1 MARMNFKGRLRL
13 LRPPNQVRGP
23 RNDIRALFLITVFF
37 LAGCQ
42 QAKQEQPAPPSQPVM
57 PSGRAEAK
65 LTYLEGEVSL
75 TRDKARLP
83 AEMDMVLLPGDTVE
97 TGKDA
102 QAEVTFDDSSAINLD
117 PESRFGIT
125 ELVKDSAS
133 GQRTVKTDLF
143 SGELKA
149 QIAKLAQNSTFE
161 IESPTAVAAVRGTE
175 FIVAYRPGQP
185 TQVTVLV
192 GRVGVRRPR
201 IKEAEVILLEHHRLA
216 IFFGKRP
223 GKPIRLALGDEDL
236 IRVKW
241 KRWQDRRI
249 RVMERLRPRRAIFG
263 PGMPRG
269 VGPGMERG
277 RGKPPLKRGAIRKP
291 TPRKPGALKRGA
303 SRTPKSK
310 NSPGKKPGVRKS
322 RRSR

>member
-1 MARMNFKGRLRL
+1 MRRIKL
-13 LRPPNQVRGP
+13 L
-23 RNDIRALFLITVFF
+23 FF
-37 LAGCQ
+37 LVITSTLILGCRRPGEQAQQQPKPPVPPANAG
-42 QAKQEQPAPPSQPVM
+42 
-57 PSGRAEAK
+57 RIEAK

-75 TRDKARLP
+75 TRDKTRLP
-83 AEMDMVLLPGDTVE
+83 AELDMVLLPGDTVE

-117 PESRFGIT
+117 PESRFVIT

-133 GQRTVKTDLF
+133 GQRTVKTNLF

-175 FIVAYRPGQP
+175 FIVAYREGQP

-192 GRVGVRRPR
+192 GRVGVRRPGKR
-201 IKEAEVILLEHHRLA
+201 EAEVFIQEHERL
-216 IFFGKRP
+216 F
-223 GKPIRLALGDEDL
+223 IRLAERPGRPFRLAPGDEDL

-241 KRWQDRRI
+241 KRWQERRI
-249 RVMERLRPRRAIFG
+249 KVMERLRPRRAIFG
-263 PGMPRG
+263 PEFPRG
-269 VGPGMERG
+269 MRPGMERG
-277 RGKPPLKRGAIRKP
+277 RGKPLLKRGAVPPRRGAIRKP
-291 TPRKPGALKRGA
+291 APRKPGALKRGA

-310 NSPGKKPGVRKS
+310 NPPGRKPGVRKS

>member
-1 MARMNFKGRLRL
+1 MDRPMRRIKL
-13 LRPPNQVRGP
+13 L
-23 RNDIRALFLITVFF
+23 FF
-37 LAGCQ
+37 LVITSLLILGCRRPGEQAQQPPKPPVPPANAG
-42 QAKQEQPAPPSQPVM
+42 
-57 PSGRAEAK
+57 RIEAK
-65 LTYLEGEVSL
+65 LTYLEGDVSL
-75 TRDKARLP
+75 TRNKARLP
-83 AEMDMVLLPGDTVE
+83 AELDMVLLPGDTVE

-133 GQRTVKTDLF
+133 GQRTVKTALF

-175 FIVAYRPGQP
+175 FIVAYREGQP
-185 TQVTVLV
+185 TQVTVLA

-201 IKEAEVILLEHHRLA
+201 VKEAEVFIQEHERL
-216 IFFGKRP
+216 F
-223 GKPIRLALGDEDL
+223 IRLAERPGRPFRLAPGDEDL

-263 PGMPRG
+263 PEFPRG
-269 VGPGMERG
+269 MRPGMERG
-277 RGKPPLKRGAIRKP
+277 RGKPLLKRGAVPPRRGAIRKP
-291 TPRKPGALKRGA
+291 APRKPGALKRGA
-303 SRTPKSK
+303 GRRPKS
-310 NSPGKKPGVRKS
+310 NNPPGRKPGVRKS

>member
-1 MARMNFKGRLRL
+1 MVGRTALIDNPMRRIKL
-13 LRPPNQVRGP
+13 L
-23 RNDIRALFLITVFF
+23 FF
-37 LAGCQ
+37 LVITSTLILGCRRPG
-42 QAKQEQPAPPSQPVM
+42 EQPKQQPKLPPPPA
-57 PSGRAEAK
+57 PSGRIEAK

-83 AEMDMVLLPGDTVE
+83 AELDMVLLPGDTVE

-125 ELVKDSAS
+125 ELVQDSVA
-133 GQRTVKTDLF
+133 GQRTVKTALF

-161 IESPTAVAAVRGTE
+161 IESPTAVSAVRGTE

-201 IKEAEVILLEHHRLA
+201 VKEAEVMIQEHERLFIRLA
-216 IFFGKRP
+216 ERP
-223 GKPIRLALGDEDL
+223 GRPIRLTLADEDL

-241 KRWQDRRI
+241 KHWQERRI

-263 PGMPRG
+263 PEFPRG
-269 VGPGMERG
+269 MRPGMERG
-277 RGKPPLKRGAIRKP
+277 RGKPLLKRGAVPPRRGAVRKA
-291 TPRKPGALKRGA
+291 TPRNPGALKRGA
-303 SRTPKSK
+303 SRRPKR
-310 NSPGKKPGVRKS
+310 NNPLGKKPGVRKS

>member
-1 MARMNFKGRLRL
+1 MKNAKCKFPIGKALMDSPMRRIKL
-13 LRPPNQVRGP
+13 L
-23 RNDIRALFLITVFF
+23 FF
-37 LAGCQ
+37 LVITSTLILGCRRPGE
-42 QAKQEQPAPPSQPVM
+42 QAQPPKPPVPPANV
-57 PSGRAEAK
+57 GRIEAK
-65 LTYLEGEVSL
+65 LTYLEGDVSL

-83 AEMDMVLLPGDTVE
+83 AELDMVLLPGDTVE

-133 GQRTVKTDLF
+133 GQRTVKTNLF

-185 TQVTVLV
+185 TQVTVLI

-223 GKPIRLALGDEDL
+223 GKPIRLALGDEDM
-236 IRVKW
+236 IRVTW
-241 KRWQDRRI
+241 KRWHERKI
-249 RVMERLRPRRAIFG
+249 KVMERLRPRRAIFG

-269 VGPGMERG
+269 VGPGMGRG
-277 RGKPPLKRGAIRKP
+277 GGKPPLRRGAIRKP

-303 SRTPKSK
+303 SRTPQSK

>member
-1 MARMNFKGRLRL
+1 MDRPMRRIKL
-13 LRPPNQVRGP
+13 L
-23 RNDIRALFLITVFF
+23 FF
-37 LAGCQ
+37 LVITSTLILGCRRPGEQAQQQPKPPVPPANAG
-42 QAKQEQPAPPSQPVM
+42 
-57 PSGRAEAK
+57 RIEAK
-65 LTYLEGEVSL
+65 LTYLEGDVSL

-83 AEMDMVLLPGDTVE
+83 AELDMVLLPGDTVE

-175 FIVAYRPGQP
+175 FIVAYREGQP
-185 TQVTVLV
+185 TQVTVLA
-192 GRVGVRRPR
+192 GRVGVRRPGKR
-201 IKEAEVILLEHHRLA
+201 EAEVFIQEHERL
-216 IFFGKRP
+216 F
-223 GKPIRLALGDEDL
+223 IRLAERPGRPFRLAPGDEDL

-249 RVMERLRPRRAIFG
+249 RVIERLRPRRAIFG
-263 PGMPRG
+263 PEFPRG
-269 VGPGMERG
+269 MRPGMERG
-277 RGKPPLKRGAIRKP
+277 RGKPLLKRGAVPPGRGAIRKP
-291 TPRKPGALKRGA
+291 APRKPGALKRGA

-310 NSPGKKPGVRKS
+310 NPRGKKPGVRKS

>member
-1 MARMNFKGRLRL
+1 
-13 LRPPNQVRGP
+13 
-23 RNDIRALFLITVFF
+23 
-37 LAGCQ
+37 
-42 QAKQEQPAPPSQPVM
+42 M